1 MIKQLKREQEETA
14 AMLGDLW
21 VESDRLFITWYG
33 SPMHPN
39 PPYNWLKRF
48 CGSEGIEFK
57 GLHSFRHTVATEAI
71 ANGVD
76 IKTVSSIL
84 GHSQTSTTLNIY
96 AHTVQKANTK
106 ALNLMADLLG

>member
-1 MIKQLKREQEETA
+1 
-14 AMLGDLW
+14 
-21 VESDRLFITWYG
+21 
-33 SPMHPN
+33 MHPN
-39 PPYNWLKRF
+39 TPYNWLKRF

-57 GLHSFRHTVATEAI
+57 GLHSFRNTVATEAI

-96 AHTVQKANTK
+96 AHTVQRANTK

>member
-1 MIKQLKREQEETA
+1 MRREDALREFEA
-14 AMLGDLW
+14 KADAMLTAQEAMFW
-21 VESDRLFITWYG
+21 ERLF
-33 SPMHPN
+33 
-39 PPYNWLKRF
+39 
-48 CGSEGIEFK
+48 GIEFK

-96 AHTVQKANTK
+96 AHTVQRANTK